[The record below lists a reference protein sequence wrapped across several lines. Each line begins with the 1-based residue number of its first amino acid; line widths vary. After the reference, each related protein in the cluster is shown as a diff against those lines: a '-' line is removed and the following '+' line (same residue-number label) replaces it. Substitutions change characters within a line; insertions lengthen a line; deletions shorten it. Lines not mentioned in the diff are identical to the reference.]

1 MVGLRVVIITVVL
14 MALILNVIGEKGKRL
29 HARHVHR
36 YDDSKPCTDNPDDPP
51 CESTSTKSSTTQD
64 TDDSS
69 EETTPSTTT
78 DSSDTMTTSGP
89 TSLERAHWCRFH
101 NGSYLP
107 LGTVYMSTICT
118 MCQCTKSR
126 AILCQPLECLP
137 TYCIDNTMPYRKSGQ
152 CCAQCGYEVA
162 TNSCVYNGISYQHG
176 QF

>member
-29 HARHVHR
+29 HARHVHG
-36 YDDSKPCTDNPDDPP
+36 YDHPKPCTDNPDDPP
-51 CESTSTKSSTTQD
+51 CESTSTTSSTTE
-64 TDDSS
+64 DSS